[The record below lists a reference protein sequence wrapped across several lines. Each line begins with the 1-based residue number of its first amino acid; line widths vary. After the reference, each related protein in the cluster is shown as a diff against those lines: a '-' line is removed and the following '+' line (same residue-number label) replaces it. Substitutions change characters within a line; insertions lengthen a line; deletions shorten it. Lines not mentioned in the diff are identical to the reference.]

1 MKDFRRTI
9 DAAAIAQHAC
19 AWPHA
24 PAHFTIP
31 ELNCVHVWCVDLR
44 SPAEMWQ
51 RAADRLPDDERQRAG
66 RLVFD
71 HLRRQFVVRRSA
83 LRRLLGRYLD
93 VDPLAIRF
101 AYGPNGK
108 PRLDGPLA
116 ERGLQFNLSSSQNLA
131 VIAVARE
138 RDLGVDVEWMREM
151 SDADAIARRYFS
163 ATENDVLQRLG
174 PADRLDA
181 FFQCWTQK
189 EACGKA
195 TGEGL
200 ARPLNS
206 FDVAIDPDQTV
217 RVVDLDR
224 RRAPDGWSLRRLD
237 VIPGFAG
244 AIAAAGHGLE
254 TIGWTLTPAA
264 D

>member
-1 MKDFRRTI
+1 M
-9 DAAAIAQHAC
+9 
-19 AWPHA
+19 
-24 PAHFTIP
+24 
-31 ELNCVHVWCVDLR
+31 WCVDLR
-44 SPAEMWQ
+44 SPVDVWQ
-51 RAADRLPDDERQRAG
+51 RAVDRLPDDERQRAG
-66 RLVFD
+66 RLAFD

-108 PRLDGPLA
+108 PRLDGPLS
-116 ERGLQFNLSSSQNLA
+116 ERHLHFNLSSSQNLA
-131 VIAVARE
+131 VIAVAHD
-138 RDLGVDVEWMREM
+138 RDLGVDVEWKREM

-163 ATENDVLQRLG
+163 AAENGALRQLA
-174 PADRLDA
+174 PAARHDA

-189 EACGKA
+189 EACVKA

-206 FDVAIDPDQTV
+206 FDVAIDPDHAV
-217 RVVDLDR
+217 HVVDLDR
-224 RRAPDGWSLRRLD
+224 RRAPDGWALRRLD

-244 AIAAAGHGLE
+244 AVAAAGRGLE
-254 TIGWTLTPAA
+254 TIGWTFAPFGG
-264 D
+264 